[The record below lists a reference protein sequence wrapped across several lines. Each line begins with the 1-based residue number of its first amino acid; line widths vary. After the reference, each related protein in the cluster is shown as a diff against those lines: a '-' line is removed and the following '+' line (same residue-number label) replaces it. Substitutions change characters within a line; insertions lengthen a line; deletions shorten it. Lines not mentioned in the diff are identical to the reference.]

1 MMPWS
6 AHILAAR
13 PCAAG
18 AQTLAYRFD
27 ETPMPQRPVSVFG
40 ALGIVFLLVAIII
53 VYVAFLRRPRAAA
66 PSAYA
71 RHGIDSDTRSW
82 HERVAQILA
91 RFNAGQIDDD
101 EAYRLL
107 AHLCRDY
114 ATMRTG
120 SDMSTTTLTDIRR
133 ASGAQAG
140 MRPNTGLQ
148 ALRQTIAALYPPEFA
163 DPATNPRAAEATVET
178 ACDWVDRLIEGW
190 H

>member
-6 AHILAAR
+6 AHIHAALAYA
-13 PCAAG
+13 PG
-18 AQTLAYRFD
+18 AQTLAYQFD
-27 ETPMPQRPVSVFG
+27 ETPMPQRPVSVFA
-40 ALGIVFLLVAIII
+40 ALGIVFLLVAIVI
-53 VYVAFLRRPRAAA
+53 VYAAFLRRPRAAA

-71 RHGIDSDTRSW
+71 RHGIDSDTRVW
-82 HERVAQILA
+82 HERVAQILG
-91 RFNAGQIDDD
+91 RFKAGQIDDD

-107 AHLCRDY
+107 ARLCRDY

-133 ASGAQAG
+133 ASGGQG
-140 MRPNTGLQ
+140 DTRPNPGLQ

-163 DPATNPRAAEATVET
+163 DPATNSRASEATVET